1 MCTVL
6 PGALNGASLLFSGF
20 LLSLSLSIRLSLLVS
35 PLVFV
40 GSFPLLFLFL
50 SLFLSLPP
58 FLSTLL
64 FYFLCDWLSFV
75 SRTNLLRATQACPV
89 KRDVRSLV
97 AHARVRLH
105 FAFNVLRPMRDT
117 CTCMCTHLSVHDYAY
132 VHTYVHTC
140 HVPIPRRPRPC
151 AATLHRFGAFRAG
164 WPGSSGARLYAR
176 GRTCTVIFLPVSEKL
191 AQPKIRREN
200 GLVIELFLV
209 PSVYRNPF
217 PNR

>member
-20 LLSLSLSIRLSLLVS
+20 LSLSLSIRLSLLVS
-35 PLVFV
+35 HLVLA
-40 GSFPLLFLFL
+40 GSFPLLLLLLF
-50 SLFLSLPP
+50 FFSLPP

-117 CTCMCTHLSVHDYAY
+117 CTRMCTHLSAHDYAY
-132 VHTYVHTC
+132 VHTYIHTY
-140 HVPIPRRPRPC
+140 HAPIPRRPTSVCGNVAPLRGFQSWLAWQLWRAIVC
-151 AATLHRFGAFRAG
+151 TRTHLHR
-164 WPGSSGARLYAR
+164 Y
-176 GRTCTVIFLPVSEKL
+176 
-191 AQPKIRREN
+191 
-200 GLVIELFLV
+200 
-209 PSVYRNPF
+209 F
-217 PNR
+217 PPRV